1 MKIYLKKVLIVSCYN
16 IHECNVEQEVVR
28 EAHNL
33 KADGSNPSIALF
45 LLFFI

>member
-1 MKIYLKKVLIVSCYN
+1 MKIYLKKVLIESSHSV
-16 IHECNVEQEVVR
+16 HECNVEQKVVR

-45 LLFFI
+45 LLFFN